1 MDGPAMS
8 AEPVPV
14 GRRVAVRVTKDALR
28 QIRSGHPWLFDRS
41 IVSLSHDGA
50 PGDLAV
56 IFDDKREFVGVG
68 LLDPASPIRVRLLHV
83 GKPRSIDT
91 AFWQEKIDAAARRR
105 APLEHGH
112 EGVGPTTGYRLI
124 NGENDGFGG
133 LIVDRYDTVLVVKVY
148 SAAWLPHLPVLVDLL
163 AGQPWVTAV
172 VFRSSR
178 NIVEAARGR
187 GFADGQVLVGTVSDP
202 VLFTENGLVF
212 EAATRTG
219 QKTGHFLDQRENR
232 LRVGARS
239 RGISVLDVFSCTGGF
254 AVHAAAGG
262 ASSVHLVDI
271 NPHALET
278 AHRNLAH
285 NGTLTDV
292 ARCDVE
298 TTAGD
303 AFAVLE
309 RLVRERR
316 TYGMVV
322 VDPPSFASRADQTVG
337 AIRAY
342 RRLTDLAVRLVEPG
356 GWFFQASCSSRVDLD
371 TFVETVGN
379 AAAGLGRPLQDVLL
393 TGHADD
399 HPVTFPEGAYL
410 KAILAN
416 V

>member
-1 MDGPAMS
+1 MDRAAVSADPAP
-8 AEPVPV
+8 AE
-14 GRRVAVRVTKDALR
+14 RRVAVRITKDALR
-28 QIRSGHPWLFDRS
+28 RIRSGHPWLFDRS

-91 AFWQEKIDAAARRR
+91 AFWKEKIDAAVSLR
-105 APLEHGH
+105 APLAHGH

-163 AGQPWVTAV
+163 AGQTGVTAV

-178 NIVEAARGR
+178 NIAAAARGR
-187 GFADGQVLVGTVSDP
+187 GLADGKVLVGNVADP

-232 LRVGARS
+232 LRVGERS
-239 RGISVLDVFSCTGGF
+239 SGASMLDVFSCTGGF

-262 ASSVHLVDI
+262 ASSVHLVDL

-278 AHRNLAH
+278 ARRNLAH
-285 NGTLTDV
+285 NAHVADV
-292 ARCDVE
+292 NRCAVE
-298 TTAGD
+298 VNVGD

-342 RRLTDLAVRLVEPG
+342 RRLTDLAVRLVDPG
-356 GWFFQASCSSRVDLD
+356 GWFFQASCSSRVDRE
-371 TFVETVGN
+371 TFVETVSN
-379 AAAGLGRPLQDVLL
+379 TAAGLGRPLQDAFV
-393 TGHADD
+393 TGHALD

-410 KAILAN
+410 KAILAR

>member
-1 MDGPAMS
+1 MTDELALTDS
-8 AEPVPV
+8 TQTE
-14 GRRVAVRVTKDALR
+14 RRVAVRITKDALR
-28 QIRSGHPWLFDRS
+28 RIRSGHPWLFDRS
-41 IVSLSHDGA
+41 ITSVSHEGA

-56 IFDDKREFVGVG
+56 IFDDKRAFVGVG

-83 GKPRSIDT
+83 GRPRSVDAAFWADKIDT
-91 AFWQEKIDAAARRR
+91 AVTRR
-105 APLEHGH
+105 APLTATGD
-112 EGVGPTTGYRLI
+112 GVAPTTGYRLI

-133 LIVDRYDTVLVVKVY
+133 LIVDRYDAVLVVKVY

-163 AGQPWVTAV
+163 AMQPGVGAV

-178 NIVEAARGR
+178 NIAAAARGR
-187 GFADGQVLVGTVSDP
+187 GLADGKVLVGAVADP

-232 LRVGARS
+232 LLVGQRS
-239 RGISVLDVFSCTGGF
+239 QGRSVLDVFSCTGGF

-262 ASSVHLVDI
+262 ATSVHLVDL

-278 AHRNLAH
+278 ARRNLAH
-285 NGTLTDV
+285 N
-292 ARCDVE
+292 ARPCSFDS
-298 TTAGD
+298 TTGD

-309 RLVRERR
+309 RLARERR
-316 TYGMVV
+316 TYGVVV

-356 GWFFQASCSSRVDLD
+356 GWFFQASCSSRVDRD
-371 TFVETVGN
+371 TFVETVSN
-379 AAAGLGRPLQDVLL
+379 AAAGLGRPLQEALV
-393 TGHADD
+393 TGHALD

-410 KAILAN
+410 KAILAK